1 MDDPIGATLPFLY
14 GAVSVAEGLSPFS
27 RTAIQ
32 AACKRDIVR
41 RFHERFTS
49 FKPDYRIHYCGRVVA
64 KGWVA
69 HYVWRSDQE
78 GGIYVLAS
86 PSDEDD
92 ELAQSQFPPKE
103 GDRAH
108 LELNLL
114 RLDEHYWS
122 LDCGGQNAMVRRAVR
137 SSTGANYV
145 ADRNLIAEAEDRLGM
160 YGCLYRLENDY
171 EASWL
176 GSLSDTWFPEGIL
189 LTAFGGDEGEIRGAM
204 VVQYG
209 YAREHPFMR
218 KCRQEY
224 YGRTSSRISSGDG
237 ED

>member
-1 MDDPIGATLPFLY
+1 MDDPIVATLPFWDS
-14 GAVSVAEGLSPFS
+14 AVSVADGLSPFS
-27 RTAIQ
+27 RAAIQ
-32 AACKRDIVR
+32 SACKRDIVR

-49 FKPDYRIHYCGRVVA
+49 FKPDYQIHFCGRVAA

-78 GGIYVLAS
+78 AGIYVLAS

-92 ELAQSQFPPKE
+92 ELNQTQYPPKE

-108 LELNLL
+108 LELSLL
-114 RLDEHYWS
+114 RLGHRYRS
-122 LDCGGQNAMVRRAVR
+122 LDCGGRNAMVRRAVG

-171 EASWL
+171 GGWL

-189 LTAFGGDEGEIRGAM
+189 LTAFGGDEGDIRGAM
-204 VVQYG
+204 VVQFG
-209 YAREHPFMR
+209 YAREHPFMS

-224 YGRTSSRISSGDG
+224 YGKTSSRISN
-237 ED
+237 EDDEG